1 MPVEVLSD
9 VARES
14 VDMQTPVKQETLS
27 SDGGNPL
34 HSMHGEDVKCLSRH
48 TSTDDLVHK
57 EGKGND
63 MHSLPPGKY

>member
-34 HSMHGEDVKCLSRH
+34 HSMHGEDVKRRNSMIYEELEPPYRS
-48 TSTDDLVHK
+48 LL
-57 EGKGND
+57 
-63 MHSLPPGKY
+63 MHGVSWI